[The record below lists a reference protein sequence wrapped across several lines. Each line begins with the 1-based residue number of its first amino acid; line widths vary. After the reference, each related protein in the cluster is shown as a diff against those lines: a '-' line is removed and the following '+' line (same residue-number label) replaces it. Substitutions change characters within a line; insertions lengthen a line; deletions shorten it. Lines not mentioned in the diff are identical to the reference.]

1 MNDQTRLLMFNIL
14 TSQRRLASLQD
25 EAHVVEMDLQVY
37 RQDLQATIDRGEV
50 ELSDEEL
57 MVTGLRPRVGESQ

>member
-50 ELSDEEL
+50 ELSEEEL